1 MLLCDILLYTG
12 CVEQTDRQTDRQ
24 RETYRNGALFDSSVE
39 GDGYGDT
46 PATV

>member
-1 MLLCDILLYTG
+1 MRHIVVHWVCG
-12 CVEQTDRQTDRQ
+12 PDRQTDRQ
-24 RETYRNGALFDSSVE
+24 TETYSNGALFDGGVE